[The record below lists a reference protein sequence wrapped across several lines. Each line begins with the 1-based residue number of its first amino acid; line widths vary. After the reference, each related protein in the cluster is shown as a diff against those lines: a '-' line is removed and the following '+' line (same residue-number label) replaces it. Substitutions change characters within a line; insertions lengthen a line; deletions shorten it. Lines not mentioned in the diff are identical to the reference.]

1 MPVTLERVAEFIF
14 AYANRYREAY
24 ARATASPP
32 DGPGYPSLPLSPFLS
47 ASQFDIYVATDGV
60 VINERRDEPNHQW
73 YIAGGPALK
82 VDYDPTRTPPIV
94 TETLRANG
102 LLGKP
107 IGIYRIVA
115 KAQLPPHVWRG
126 HIRNVTR
133 QLDRRDKS
141 TGIVLN
147 LREVRGT
154 LREVVSSLSFGA
166 YGIILD
172 IHLPTQ
178 QSQIGE
184 PHLVRN
190 FGVFPADLS
199 SRRFFSHLE
208 IHGQSDA
215 AAWDKRTVNIRVQ
228 QDIRRDLAGALAD
241 PGQSGGGTM
250 AFGGGPSW
258 IEIYSNRLE
267 RLRAAIGALRAALL
281 LKADDVEAVFHEVIS
296 THPLLLDVYGTCES
310 KPQFVYPPGQTSPIG
325 KASLEPDFLI
335 AYPDRSYKL
344 VEIERPSKAV
354 VTAQGQ
360 PRSEVTQ
367 AVFQTAEW
375 KHFVKTHYQ
384 ELHSRYPGIQSKCKT
399 AVVMSRTNQQSF
411 KNIDDIHAYTGLMMD
426 QFNIDEFFTFDDLY
440 DRACAAYA
448 LLSGL
453 SPNTI

>member
-1 MPVTLERVAEFIF
+1 MAVTLEMVAEFLF
-14 AYANRYREAY
+14 AYAIRYREAY
-24 ARATASPP
+24 ARATAAPP
-32 DGPGYPSLPLSPFLS
+32 DGPGYPSLPISPFLQ
-47 ASQFDIYVATDGV
+47 ASHFEVYVAVDGV
-60 VINERRDEPNHQW
+60 VINELRDEPKHQW

-82 VDYDPTRTPPIV
+82 VDYEPTRTPPAV
-94 TETLRANG
+94 TETLKANG
-102 LLGKP
+102 LIGKP

-115 KAQLPPHVWRG
+115 KSEIPTPVWRG
-126 HIRNVTR
+126 SVSNIGR
-133 QLDRRDKS
+133 QLERRDTVS
-141 TGIVLN
+141 AITLI

-154 LREVVSSLSFGA
+154 LKEVVSSLSFGA

-184 PHLVRN
+184 PHLIRN

-215 AAWDKRTVNIRVQ
+215 GAWDKRTVNLRVQ

-241 PGQSGGGTM
+241 PGQSSGGTM
-250 AFGGGPSW
+250 AFGAGHSW
-258 IEIYSNRLE
+258 VEIYSNRLE
-267 RLRAAIGALRAALL
+267 RLRAAIGALRSALL
-281 LKADDVEAVFHEVIS
+281 MKADNVEAVFHEVIS
-296 THPLLLDVYGTCES
+296 KHPLLLDVYGTCES
-310 KPQFVYPPGQTSPIG
+310 KPQFVYPKGKTSPIG
-325 KASLEPDFLI
+325 KTSLEPDFLI
-335 AYPDRSYKL
+335 VYPDRSYKL

-354 VTAQGQ
+354 ATAQGQ
-360 PRSEVTQ
+360 PRSEVAQ

-375 KHFVKTHYQ
+375 KHFIKTHYQ

-411 KNIDDIHAYTGLMMD
+411 KSIDDIRTYTGLIIE
-426 QFNIDEFFTFDDLY
+426 QFNIDEFLTFDDLY
-440 DRACAAYA
+440 DRACTAYA

-453 SPNTI
+453 SPNCI